1 MTQLTR
7 DLAFQREHARRLLDA
22 MAEEIGGDED
32 VRAGTIEGE
41 TNLFE
46 VVDKAVARM
55 TELDGM
61 IAGCIQTIDMVK
73 ERSARFERQGDRIRD
88 ALRNVMVELGLQK
101 MERPVATLSLRKASP
116 SLQVID
122 EQQVPETFW
131 RTKIEKVL
139 DKRLINTAL
148 KDGAEVPGCTLKN
161 GEPVL
166 SIRFG

>member
-22 MAEEIGGDED
+22 MAEEIGDDED
-32 VRAGTIEGE
+32 VRAVTIEGE

-46 VVDKAVARM
+46 VVDKAVARL
-55 TELDGM
+55 TDLDGM
-61 IAGCIQTIDMVK
+61 VAGCEVAIGAIAGRK
-73 ERSARFERQGDRIRD
+73 ARFERQQERIRRE
-88 ALRNVMVELGLQK
+88 LQTVMAELGLQK

-122 EQQVPETFW
+122 EAKVPPEFW

-148 KDGAEVPGCTLKN
+148 KEGAEVPGCTLKN